1 MKRFPFF
8 AFAFTLLFC
17 SCTGRGSESCNRA
30 WDRRTQEAHYKISY
44 YGIMGQE
51 MRHSDEFHGFLHND
65 EGIDVWYVKSGIGG
79 VDTTVQ
85 IMRGDFGTTIVKS
98 WTK

>member
-1 MKRFPFF
+1 
-8 AFAFTLLFC
+8 
-17 SCTGRGSESCNRA
+17 
-30 WDRRTQEAHYKISY
+30 
-44 YGIMGQE
+44 MGQE
-51 MRHSDEFHGFLHND
+51 MRHTDEFHGFLHND
-65 EGIDVWYVKSGIGG
+65 EGIDVWYVKSGVGG